1 MRLKGMINMIGKI
14 VKSLNSVNSFS
25 RKIIIIS
32 CAISLFLCIIGI
44 GLVGYNNIFV
54 KQVELYNIGS
64 TMILSAGSLFAHMV
78 IGALIIDF
86 LGNVVNNH
94 DD

>member
-1 MRLKGMINMIGKI
+1 MINKI

-25 RKIIIIS
+25 KKIIIGGCS
-32 CAISLFLCIIGI
+32 VALFLCIIGML
-44 GLVGYNNIFV
+44 LVIYNSITNNEV
-54 KQVELYNIGS
+54 ALYNIGS
-64 TMILSAGSLFAHMV
+64 TMISTSGALFAQMV

-86 LGNVVNNH
+86 FGNVVNNR